1 MNRRQ
6 RKARYFKMLKLK
18 FMLDELRR
26 TITKILDRHTTEIT
40 SSLSLEDHTKIV
52 AAAIAVMPSLKD
64 K

>member
-26 TITKILDRHTTEIT
+26 TITKILDRHTTEIV
-40 SSLSLEDHTKIV
+40 SSLSREDHAKIV
-52 AAAIAVMPSLKD
+52 TAAVAVMPSLKG
-64 K
+64 